1 MYRSHKIYLTIGLL
15 LATCLAGCR
24 DSLRSKRQRIL
35 DAFSHVSLA
44 SENERMSASRYCEEA
59 CTGIGMLGE
68 CERKEMLG
76 ILADRFL
83 DIRFDEKSYG
93 NRIVSIDAY
102 VALVRM
108 SFEALMKSV
117 PLSDADIQV
126 FRKVFFNYFRFQEYA
141 SLFLNPEMTTADKL
155 ALTEKQILEDSGV
168 LFYYGSAGTRVDSF
182 FYALE
187 HPATIYKFPNNNK
200 GEVKGGFVRFW
211 DMFLSWAS
219 QLELVERLNMKRQGY
234 TLSNDKFFSAAYF
247 INPVC
252 NVDVQAVLDRA
263 FYRQL
268 LIDISDLVMEICL
281 AFRCSIS
288 TAQQAII
295 DYYQSQ
301 PDRVSL
307 IRTSEI
313 FIKETELNKNDR
325 ILYPKYKGS
334 FVSHIKL
341 RKNG

>member
-35 DAFSHVSLA
+35 DTFSHVSLA

-117 PLSDADIQV
+117 DDPESLWRFKQETLLRFNRELEKCAAEPKGGPYEHENAGNLVTQRAYAELLRGRRFHAIREEFETGPFTIYFNGLSDVAKSNWVARIESVAD
-126 FRKVFFNYFRFQEYA
+126 RKVVIYDPGDPFKPLPRYKPVDDREWVPSSDPRKPREYIEY
-141 SLFLNPEMTTADKL
+141 L
-155 ALTEKQILEDSGV
+155 G
-168 LFYYGSAGTRVDSF
+168 GGR
-182 FYALE
+182 
-187 HPATIYKFPNNNK
+187 TIRMR
-200 GEVKGGFVRFW
+200 EVR
-211 DMFLSWAS
+211 
-219 QLELVERLNMKRQGY
+219 
-234 TLSNDKFFSAAYF
+234 
-247 INPVC
+247 
-252 NVDVQAVLDRA
+252 
-263 FYRQL
+263 
-268 LIDISDLVMEICL
+268 
-281 AFRCSIS
+281 
-288 TAQQAII
+288 
-295 DYYQSQ
+295 
-301 PDRVSL
+301 
-307 IRTSEI
+307 
-313 FIKETELNKNDR
+313 
-325 ILYPKYKGS
+325 
-334 FVSHIKL
+334 
-341 RKNG
+341 